1 MEYAA
6 KVQAENEIA
15 DKWNEYIKDVMVMEM
30 DPITGAQPLLKKV
43 FEFN

>member
-15 DKWNEYIKDVMVMEM
+15 DKWNEYIKDVIVMEM
-30 DPITGAQPLLKKV
+30 DHITGAQPPFK
-43 FEFN
+43 ES